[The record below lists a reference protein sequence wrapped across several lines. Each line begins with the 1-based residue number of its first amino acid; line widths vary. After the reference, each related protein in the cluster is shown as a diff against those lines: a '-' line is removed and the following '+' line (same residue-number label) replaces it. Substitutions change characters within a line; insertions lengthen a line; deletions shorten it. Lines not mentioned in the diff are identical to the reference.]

1 MNKHSQKTALLLALC
16 LSTAAMAQQI
26 YRVTDD
32 KGEVVFTDQPSSAE
46 ANRQVEKVELSP
58 TNSASAVE
66 VPKATREK
74 TEQQAA
80 PAPEPT
86 VSIITPENEATIA
99 MGPGNFTVS
108 TAVEPPLAGGETLQL
123 LMDGQAQGESQRS
136 GSWSIEGAMRGPH
149 DLLVERRG
157 PGGKVV
163 ARSDSVRVYVLRP
176 SIR

>member
-1 MNKHSQKTALLLALC
+1 MNRYWKKTALLLAFC
-16 LSTAAMAQQI
+16 LSTAAVAQQI
-26 YRVTDD
+26 YRVTDE
-32 KGEVVFTDQPSSAE
+32 KGEVVFTDQPSSA
-46 ANRQVEKVELSP
+46 AKNRQVEEIELSP

-66 VPKATREK
+66 VPEATRESK
-74 TEQQAA
+74 EQQAA

-108 TAVEPPLAGGETLQL
+108 TAVEPPLAGAETLQL

-149 DLLVERRG
+149 DLMVERRG
-157 PGGKVV
+157 PGGKVL
-163 ARSDSVRVYVLRP
+163 ARSDSVRIYVLRP